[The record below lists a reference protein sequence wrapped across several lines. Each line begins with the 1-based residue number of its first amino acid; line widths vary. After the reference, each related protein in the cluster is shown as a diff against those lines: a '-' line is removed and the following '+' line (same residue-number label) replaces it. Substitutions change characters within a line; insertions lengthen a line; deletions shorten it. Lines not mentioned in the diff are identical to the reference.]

1 MVVKDL
7 SRLGRN
13 YIMVGHYL
21 QHYFPA
27 KNVRF
32 ISINDNYDSLIHRN
46 IMERLDVPL
55 KNMMYDHV
63 AYDISVKIKKSLR
76 ISKEKGNFI
85 GSSVIYGYRKDPSD
99 IHKLIIDNEAA
110 DVVRNIFQMYLLGL
124 TKSEIANELNSR
136 EVLTPA
142 LYKKIN
148 NLGYTKSKRD
158 NKWNYEII
166 NRILRDENYTG
177 TLVQGR
183 RRNENYISHK
193 KVKNPEKDW
202 IKFENHHKAIIDKDN
217 FIKVQERLK
226 IQRKKTNKNDILSG
240 YLKCADCNGAMM
252 LVKGKKNEYYYCRN
266 SISKKI
272 CTKHTFRKENLL
284 EEVLNQIN
292 LKKLDDQKIKE
303 LSREVVI
310 KYLDSVIVYEDNKL
324 EVIMKYD
331 IELMKN

>member
-1 MVVKDL
+1 M
-7 SRLGRN
+7 
-13 YIMVGHYL
+13 
-21 QHYFPA
+21 
-27 KNVRF
+27 
-32 ISINDNYDSLIHRN
+32 
-46 IMERLDVPL
+46 
-55 KNMMYDHV
+55 
-63 AYDISVKIKKSLR
+63 
-76 ISKEKGNFI
+76 
-85 GSSVIYGYRKDPSD
+85 IYGYKKDPND
-99 IHKLIIDNEAA
+99 THKLVIDNEAA
-110 DVVRNIFQMYLLGL
+110 DVVRKIFHMYLLGM
-124 TKSEIANELNSR
+124 TKSEIADELNKN
-136 EVLTPA
+136 ETLTPA
-142 LYKKIN
+142 LYKKN
-148 NLGYTKSKRD
+148 NGLGYTKPKKD

-183 RRNENYISHK
+183 RRNESHITHK
-193 KVKNPEKDW
+193 EVKNPEEDW
-202 IKFENHHKAIIDKDN
+202 IKCENHHEAIIDKVN

-226 IQRKKTNKNDILSG
+226 IQRRKTNKNDILSG
-240 YLKCADCNGAMM
+240 YLKCVDCNGAMM

-303 LSREVVI
+303 LSRKVVI